1 MRANLNHGQTRR
13 MNGVRRN
20 ITAAGALL
28 EQLEQRSLLANSPFP
43 LISDLVNPNDTVV
56 RLQTNFGDIDFELF
70 DMAAPIT
77 VANFLKYTRDGD
89 FDQSFF
95 HRFAVDQSSNPFV
108 IQGGYARLHSPVT
121 TGPFAGTGTDNAAR
135 AWEPIPVDAAITN
148 EFNQSN
154 LIRTVAM
161 ARLGGQV
168 NSATSQFFIN
178 LANNANLDTVDQG
191 FTVFGR
197 VATDASWSVVQSIVT
212 GHTNSAQ
219 GGVFGELPTRTSQ
232 SFTGTN
238 VTGDQ
243 LVTIRDAE
251 IIKPQGVAA
260 FYTYRVY
267 YPEGFA
273 GGQINEFLP
282 LGNPGSTTLN
292 YQVIV
297 RAETRDALPSPAADF
312 WYRDKVI
319 STGTIGANR
328 RAGVTVSTFST
339 PANNLV
345 PKQGKPYG
353 IEVWAT
359 GPIDATLSHYDF
371 GSSTIE
377 AFTQTKATMWTLTDI
392 SKGTDIKDFIVW
404 ENTSDVPAN
413 LTLTFYKTNGS
424 APIVVTASTEAFR
437 RGGLAIAN
445 TTQLVD
451 GLYAVQITSDQPI
464 VAALTHYKTT
474 GADKGG
480 ATQLGITGTGAA
492 KAVLPL
498 ASNGASGSGIADT
511 LSILNTN
518 NSGAIIT
525 IIARFD
531 QGSGLADYTVTTVG
545 LVVQPTSRSTFTLP
559 DVPDLQGKHFT
570 LLYQSAAGV
579 NVFISTLHVEHGDV
593 ASNPFAY
600 SAATHHDFGEGFM
613 NGARAGNTLFEEIG
627 LFNPNG
633 TFFGAQQ
640 PQVANVTIR
649 FLFNDGFVMTKDIA
663 LSADGFA
670 FVNLTT
676 LPELLA
682 QNANNRYYFS
692 LDIVSDVPIVAM
704 MRHYDTSLGGLQPS
718 GGDST
723 LGTQRGQI
731 LPLNML

>member
-1 MRANLNHGQTRR
+1 MRAFQSRRMSGSRRGQTE
-13 MNGVRRN
+13 
-20 ITAAGALL
+20 AGALL
-28 EQLEQRSLLANSPFP
+28 ERLEQRSLLANSPFP

-70 DMAAPIT
+70 DQAAPIT
-77 VANFLKYTRDGD
+77 VANFLKYVRDGD

-95 HRFAVDQSSNPFV
+95 HRYAVDQSNNPFV
-108 IQGGYARLHSPVT
+108 IQGGYARLHAPVT
-121 TGPFAGTGTDNAAR
+121 TGSFNGTGTDNATR
-135 AWEPIPVDAAITN
+135 AWEPIPTDAAITN

-161 ARLGGQV
+161 ARIGGQV

-178 LANNANLDTVDQG
+178 LKNNTNLDTTDQG

-197 VATDASWSVVQSIVT
+197 VANDASWTVVQSIIT
-212 GHTNSAQ
+212 GLTKVVQ
-219 GGVFGELPTRTSQ
+219 GGVFGELPTK
-232 SFTGTN
+232 TGSGYNGTDTAQATN

-251 IIKPQGVAA
+251 VIKPQGVAA

-282 LGNPGSTTLN
+282 MANPGSTTVN
-292 YQVIV
+292 YQIIV
-297 RAETRDALPSPAADF
+297 RAETRDAAPNPLADF

-328 RAGVTVSTFST
+328 REGVTVSTFTT

-345 PKQGKPYG
+345 PRQGKPYG

-359 GPIDATLSHYDF
+359 GPIDAMLSHYDF

-377 AFTQTKATMWTLTDI
+377 AFTQTKATTWTLPDI
-392 SKGTDIKDFIVW
+392 TKGTDIKDFVVW
-404 ENTSDVPAN
+404 QNTSDVTAN
-413 LTLTFYKTNGS
+413 LMLKFFKTDGS
-424 APIVVTASTEAFR
+424 APIEIMVTTEAFR

-445 TTQLVD
+445 TAQLAD
-451 GLYAVQITSDQPI
+451 GTYSLQITSDQAM
-464 VAALTHYKTT
+464 VAAVTHYKTT

-480 ATQLGITGTGAA
+480 ATQLGISGAGA
-492 KAVLPL
+492 SKGLLPL
-498 ASNGASGSGIADT
+498 ASSGAAGSGIGDT
-511 LSILNTN
+511 FSILNPST
-518 NSGAIIT
+518 SLPAIIT

-531 QGSGLADYTVTTVG
+531 DGSPDYTITTVG
-545 LVVQPTSRSTFTLP
+545 LAVLAQSRSTFTLP
-559 DVPDLQGKHFT
+559 DVPDLQGKHFAV
-570 LLYQSAAGV
+570 LYSTNT

-593 ASNPFAY
+593 ATNPFAY
-600 SAATHHDFGEGFM
+600 TAATHHDFGEGFM

-633 TFFGAQQ
+633 TFFNASQ

-649 FLFNDGFVMTKDIA
+649 FLFNDGFVMTKDIT
-663 LSADGFA
+663 LDSDGFK
-670 FVNLTT
+670 FVDLTT

-692 LDIVSDVPIVAM
+692 LDIVSDVPIVAA
-704 MRHYDTSLGGLQPS
+704 MRHYDTTLGGLQPS

-723 LGTQRGQI
+723 IGTQRGQI
-731 LPLNML
+731 VGLMNL